1 MRVVIRTLWNSIL
14 KRLVRSQLLAPT
26 ENRMHNVKYKFK
38 DGIEEPKHY
47 YGYVYEVKI
56 HSGKLRHKYGGGKE
70 GELAIR
76 DEYYGSVVTHLEEY
90 ERDFYNNKVTIT
102 IIMFLTK
109 CKDDIWRAENRHL
122 LTVNA
127 KDNLE
132 YFNETNGGS
141 KVNKK
146 DDAVLELLNK
156 IDRVG
161 KGENVDGITVIDSN
175 AEYIAFLDYY
185 QPRPGGFVPGQKR
198 KIAKKID
205 EFGDEELKKVLPV
218 PTLKDYNGKKKHKR
232 IGHSHILG
240 ALALTKKYKNN
251 LSDASMKLMLID
263 KKLWTMKGK
272 PFTELQIEELSG
284 GLNPEVT
291 VISTPT
297 GHDHYVKLAISRL
310 KEDKIEINSDA
321 NFFHFK
327 ALGKFHGHT
336 VRAILKK
343 ATQIN
348 DEEKSIGRGRIKN
361 GWSEEDRLIQKK
373 NDYISQNTTDNYKV
387 LSFKSDQERLIKQ
400 NLWDFLVLEK
410 PEEDMTFET
419 LIEHPDRTSKKGW
432 SKLQVELEKSI
443 LFYTEAIEEK
453 YGARIEVKFKVLDY
467 DRKHTSKFD
476 SINDVNI

>member
-1 MRVVIRTLWNSIL
+1 
-14 KRLVRSQLLAPT
+14 
-26 ENRMHNVKYKFK
+26 MHDVEYKFK

-56 HSGKLRHKYGGGKE
+56 HSGKIRHKYGGGKE
-70 GELAIR
+70 EKLVIR

-102 IIMFLTK
+102 IIKFLTK
-109 CKDDIWRAENRHL
+109 CAGDVWRAEHRY
-122 LTVNA
+122 LTMVNA
-127 KDNLE
+127 KDNLK

-161 KGENVDGITVIDSN
+161 EGENVDGITVIDSN
-175 AEYIAFLDYY
+175 AEEISTLPSY
-185 QPRPGGFVPGQKR
+185 QPRPKGFVPGQKR
-198 KIAKKID
+198 KIANKID
-205 EFGDEELKKVLPV
+205 EFGDENLKKVLPV
-218 PTLKDYNGKKKHKR
+218 PTLKDYNGKGKHKR

-240 ALALTKKYKNN
+240 ALTLTKKYKNN

-272 PFTELQIEELSG
+272 PFTETQIQELSG

-291 VISTPT
+291 EISSETD
-297 GHDHYVKLAISRL
+297 HDHYVNIAISRF
-310 KEDKIEINSDA
+310 KEDKIEIDSDV
-321 NFFHFK
+321 NFTHFK
-327 ALGKFHGHT
+327 SLGKFHGNT

-343 ATQIN
+343 ATQQN
-348 DEEKSIGRGRIKN
+348 DEEKSIGKGKIKN
-361 GWSEEDRLIQKK
+361 GWGEEERLIEKK

-387 LSFKSDQERLIKQ
+387 LSFKSDQKRLIKQ
-400 NLWDFLVLEK
+400 NLWDFFVLENPK
-410 PEEDMTFET
+410 KDMKFEL
-419 LIEHPDRTSKKGW
+419 LIEHPDRTSKKEW
-432 SKLQVELEKSI
+432 SKVQVELEESI
-443 LFYTEAIEEK
+443 LFYTEAIEKK
-453 YGARIEVKFKVLDY
+453 YGARIQVEFNPLKY
-467 DRKHTSKFD
+467 DREYTSKFD